1 MFWQSGNKSFPL
13 KNGNF
18 LSKKKKKSDFFDEKQ
33 RNVDF

>member
-18 LSKKKKKSDFFDEKQ
+18 LSKKNSDFFDEKQ